1 MESGVKTTRRW
12 CSFHDLLI
20 ETTIFCQDEGRYKGV
35 VGSASN
41 QLHSILFSKLFR
53 RSLSLSIIE
62 YLCQDEGRY
71 KGVVG
76 SASNQ
81 WFTHRIHHIFY
92 LLIWNRIVTLASSWP
107 VSAGHRSSVIGH
119 RSIAEMLPGH
129 CWPWWFYCFIVLA
142 SPHMH
147 CHLCCFHQFFSSWS
161 CKWWGKTWMIFLSLK
176 YKIFVDIHFD
186 S

>member
-81 WFTHRIHHIFY
+81 WFTHRIHHIFFM
-92 LLIWNRIVTLASSWP
+92 LIWNRIVTLASSWP

-129 CWPWWFYCFIVLA
+129 CWVLA
-142 SPHMH
+142 MVILLFYSARKPTHALSFM
-147 CHLCCFHQFFSSWS
+147 LFPS
-161 CKWWGKTWMIFLSLK
+161 IFL
-176 YKIFVDIHFD
+176 IMIM
-186 S
+186 